1 MLKDL
6 QKPYHDRL
14 KFVFRLVLSDGSGSV
29 FVGGGDCDV
38 VSNNGD
44 AVLDGGGDVDGD
56 VVGENSDGFVADNL
70 STFKVLAV
78 VLCNSCGLT
87 EIIVVPVLAA
97 KKLIGSSRSSLNL
110 VVVHD
115 YKDAVLVIKQ
125 PIFSFQLAALQACWP
140 CPFVPFALK
149 PCDPRKG
156 DPSSL
161 SLIFFFKKNIFL
173 EGLVIL
179 RIS

>member
-6 QKPYHDRL
+6 QKPYHARL

-38 VSNNGD
+38 VSE

-78 VLCNSCGLT
+78 VLCNS
-87 EIIVVPVLAA
+87 
-97 KKLIGSSRSSLNL
+97 
-110 VVVHD
+110 
-115 YKDAVLVIKQ
+115 
-125 PIFSFQLAALQACWP
+125 
-140 CPFVPFALK
+140 
-149 PCDPRKG
+149 
-156 DPSSL
+156 
-161 SLIFFFKKNIFL
+161 
-173 EGLVIL
+173 
-179 RIS
+179 